1 MKKIIKILVIAI
13 ILLGTIKSISV
24 NAETSNFYKG
34 EKISGI
40 YMMAYNPNTKIGIYQ
55 VARFIREQNTNKIA
69 YCIDPYDWF
78 YDTSTY
84 NRETPNMN
92 AILLDRIEKIAHYG
106 YGYGNHTDSSW
117 YAVTQAMIW
126 KEVAGDENIY
136 FTDTL
141 NGNKINS
148 YDNMIN
154 EINTI
159 INQNEK
165 TPNIPNNIVLVEDE
179 EKTITDTNN
188 VLGNYNSTSH
198 IEIQGNNLIIKGL
211 KPGEYNENLIRKDNI
226 YDEPILFYTS
236 VDSQNVVKLGNL
248 ESKNSKL
255 NIKVINTEINIKKI
269 DLDTKTNKPSGE
281 AKIEGTEF
289 SIIDEKNNIIKSF
302 KTDETGSYKLNN
314 LPLGKYTL
322 IEEKPGIGYKKSD
335 KTIEFE
341 LSEENNKKE
350 IEFSN
355 EIIKKKIKIIK
366 TYGTKEKQI
375 KEPNIEFN
383 VYDKNNNLVKTI
395 KTNNE
400 GEAEIILP
408 YGNYT
413 IKQLTTTEGYEF
425 SNPINIKVENEEEET
440 YTLKD
445 YKINV
450 PNTKLSLKDFIIFL
464 FQNIII

>member
-1 MKKIIKILVIAI
+1 MKKIIKLLI
-13 ILLGTIKSISV
+13 ISITLLGTIKSINV

-34 EKISGI
+34 DKIDGI
-40 YMMAYNPNTKIGIYQ
+40 YMMAWNPSTRVGIYQ

-84 NRETPNMN
+84 NKETPNMDN
-92 AILLDRIEKIAHYG
+92 NTLERIKKIAHYG

-126 KEVAGDENIY
+126 KEVTGDENIY

-148 YDNMIN
+148 YDGMIN

-159 INQNEK
+159 INQNEIM
-165 TPNIPNNIVLVEDE
+165 PNIPNNILLVENE
-179 EKTITDTNN
+179 EKTITDSNN
-188 VLGNYNSTSH
+188 VLGNYNSTSN
-198 IEIQGNNLIIKGL
+198 ITIQGNNLIIKGL
-211 KPGEYNENLIRKDNI
+211 QVGEYSENLIRKDNV

-236 VDSQNVVKLGNL
+236 PDSQNVVKLGNL
-248 ESKNSKL
+248 ESKDLKL
-255 NIKVINTEINIKKI
+255 NIKVINTEVIINKI
-269 DLDTKTNKPSGE
+269 DQDTKTNKPSGE
-281 AKIEGTEF
+281 AKLEGTEF
-289 SIIDEKNNIIKSF
+289 SILDENNNIIETF
-302 KTDETGSYKLNN
+302 KIDETGSYKINN
-314 LPLGKYTL
+314 LPIGKYTL
-322 IEEKPGIGYKKSD
+322 KEEKAGIGYKNNE

-341 LSEENNKKE
+341 ITEENNKKE

-355 EIIKKKIKIIK
+355 EVIKKKIKIVK

-375 KEPNIEFN
+375 REANIEFN
-383 VYDKNNNLVKTI
+383 VYDKDNKLVKTI
-395 KTNNE
+395 KTNEN

-408 YGNYT
+408 YGTYT

-425 SNPINIKVENEEEET
+425 SNPINIKVDNEEDQT
-440 YTLKD
+440 YTLED
-445 YKINV
+445 LKINV
-450 PNTKLSLKDFIIFL
+450 PNTKTSIKDFILFL
-464 FQNIII
+464 FQIFIL

>member
-1 MKKIIKILVIAI
+1 MKKIIKILVIVM
-13 ILLGTIKSISV
+13 ILLGTIKSINS
-24 NAETSNFYKG
+24 NAETFNFYKG

-40 YMMAYNPNTKIGIYQ
+40 YLMAYNPSTKVGIYQ

-78 YDTSTY
+78 YETSTY

-92 AILLDRIEKIAHYG
+92 SNTLERIKKIAHYG

-148 YDNMIN
+148 YDYMIN

-159 INQNEK
+159 ISQNENI
-165 TPNIPNNIVLVEDE
+165 PSIPNNIVLVEDE
-179 EKTITDTNN
+179 EKTIIDTNN
-188 VLGNYNSTSH
+188 LLGNYNSTSN
-198 IEIQGNNLIIKGL
+198 INVEGNKIIIKGL
-211 KPGEYNENLIRKDNI
+211 KEGEYSENLIRKDNI
-226 YDEPILFYTS
+226 YDEPVLFYTS
-236 VDSQNVVKLGNL
+236 NDSQNIVKLGNL
-248 ESKNSKL
+248 ETKNIKI
-255 NIKVINTEINIKKI
+255 NIKVIKTELNIKKI
-269 DLDTKTNKPSGE
+269 DIDTKTNKPSGE
-281 AKIEGTEF
+281 GKIDGTEF
-289 SIIDEKNNIIKSF
+289 SIIDENNNTIRSF
-302 KTDETGSYKLNN
+302 KVDNTGSYKINN
-314 LPLGKYTL
+314 LPIGKYTL
-322 IEEKPGIGYKKSD
+322 KEEKAGTGYKINDKSID
-335 KTIEFE
+335 FE
-341 LSEENNKKE
+341 ITEENNNKE

-355 EIIKKKIKIIK
+355 EVIKKKIKIIK

-383 VYDKNNNLVKTI
+383 VYDKDNKLVKTI

-408 YGNYT
+408 YGTYT

-425 SNPINIKVENEEEET
+425 SNPINIKVENEEEEIFS
-440 YTLKD
+440 LKD

-450 PNTKLSLKDFIIFL
+450 PNTKVTIIDLIIFL
-464 FQNIII
+464 LKRYII

>member
-13 ILLGTIKSISV
+13 ILLGTIKSIDV

-34 EKISGI
+34 DKIAGI
-40 YMMAYNPNTKIGIYQ
+40 YMMAHNPNTNIGIYQ

-92 AILLDRIEKIAHYG
+92 KNLLERIEKIAHYG

-148 YDNMIN
+148 YDSMIN

-165 TPNIPNNIVLVEDE
+165 MPDIPTNLLLVEDE
-179 EKTITDTNN
+179 EKTIIDNNN
-188 VLGNYNSTSH
+188 VLTNYNSTSN

-211 KPGEYNENLIRKDNI
+211 KPGEYSETLIRKDNI

-236 VDSQNVVKLGNL
+236 SDSQNVVKLGNL
-248 ESKNSKL
+248 ETKNVKL
-255 NIKVINTEINIKKI
+255 NIKVINTEIIIKKI
-269 DLDTKTNKPSGE
+269 DIDTKTNEPSGE

-289 SIIDEKNNIIKSF
+289 SIIDENNNIINQF
-302 KTDETGSYKLNN
+302 KIDETGSYKLNN

-322 IEEKPGIGYKKSD
+322 KEEKAGIGYKKSD

-341 LSEENNKKE
+341 LTEENNKKE
-350 IEFSN
+350 IEINN
-355 EIIKKKIKIIK
+355 EVIKKKIKIVK
-366 TYGTKEKQI
+366 TYGTKENQI
-375 KEPNIEFN
+375 REPNIEFN
-383 VYDKNNNLVKTI
+383 VYDKDNKLVKTI
-395 KTNNE
+395 KTDNN

-408 YGNYT
+408 YGTYT

-425 SNPINIKVENEEEET
+425 SNPIKIKVDNEEEET

-450 PNTKLSLKDFIIFL
+450 PNTKTSLIDYIIFL
-464 FQNIII
+464 FYIIII